1 MERIRSLDDGKDA
14 EPLESKGTI
23 SKEGMVASQN
33 ESIDAELGL
42 VVRSVR
48 SRGGLPPGNEL
59 D

>member
-14 EPLESKGTI
+14 EPLESKGMV
-23 SKEGMVASQN
+23 SKEGMVTSQN
-33 ESIDAELGL
+33 VNIDAEAGL
-42 VVRSVR
+42 VWSVR